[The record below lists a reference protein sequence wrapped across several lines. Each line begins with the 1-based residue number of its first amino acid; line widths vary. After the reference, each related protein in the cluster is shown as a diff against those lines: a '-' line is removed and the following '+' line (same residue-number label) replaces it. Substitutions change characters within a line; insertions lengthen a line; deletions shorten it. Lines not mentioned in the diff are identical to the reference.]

1 VSLQKLLK
9 SCVRQQAKEWVQ
21 ILRKKWK
28 LRNFRVGRDGS
39 VKYEDLVFASAHCGD
54 DFAWWEILTY
64 SSPQIQTL
72 FCPALFA
79 VERRYL
85 CIAEQ
90 VLPEAGKRATQYFL
104 TLALIYHVLHTKF
117 GRLLQ
122 DTAIRVVYDQYIE
135 FSIGEWKAA
144 GKKQAD
150 YYLRFPIVD
159 ETTEPDNY
167 LVYFVVYEV
176 TKPELLQPIPYKR
189 LLELERE
196 DFMRLAALTTL

>member
-1 VSLQKLLK
+1 M
-9 SCVRQQAKEWVQ
+9 KEWVQ

-28 LRNFRVGRDGS
+28 LRGFKVGRDGS
-39 VKYEDLVFASAHCGD
+39 VKYGDLTFASAHCSES
-54 DFAWWEILTY
+54 FAWWEIMVY

-79 VERRYL
+79 MERRYL

-90 VLPEAGKRATQYFL
+90 ALPEAGEKATQYFL
-104 TLALIYHVLHTKF
+104 TLALTFHILYTKF
-117 GRLLQ
+117 RKMLH
-122 DTAIRVVYDQYIE
+122 DTAIRVVYDRYIE

-144 GKKQAD
+144 GKKQAE

-167 LVYFVVYEV
+167 LVYFVIYDV
-176 TKPELLQPIPYKR
+176 TKPETLQPIPYKQ
-189 LLELERE
+189 LIKIEPD

>member
-1 VSLQKLLK
+1 MSLQKLLK

-28 LRNFRVGRDGS
+28 LRGFKLGRDGS
-39 VKYEDLVFASAHCGD
+39 VKYEDLVFASAHCSD

-79 VERRYL
+79 LERRYL

-117 GRLLQ
+117 GRLLH

-167 LVYFVVYEV
+167 SVYFVIYEV
-176 TKPELLQPIPYKR
+176 TKAELLQPIPYKR

-196 DFMRLAALTTL
+196 DFMRMAALTTL